1 MQIRVT
7 FSSNYYKHNYS
18 SDIPKYY
25 YISDKNV
32 LKKSLK
38 KTIETIYSYALT
50 CYIKLRYNF

>member
-38 KTIETIYSYALT
+38 KKQLKP
-50 CYIKLRYNF
+50 YIVTH